1 MDELVFVQI
10 AESKNLVMY
19 SYKEFK
25 EHISEIDFFV
35 ANALR
40 LLNTIKSIEK
50 NHETKEV

>member
-1 MDELVFVQI
+1 
-10 AESKNLVMY
+10 MY

-35 ANALR
+35 ANTLR